1 MPKSEYEK
9 FGFLLAV
16 SIIVFGCIGVV
27 NILFSPPFY
36 IILPVMVVAVITVIL
51 LVSKK
56 FT

>member
-16 SIIVFGCIGVV
+16 FGCIGVV
-27 NILFSPPFY
+27 SIIPPFF
-36 IILPVMVVAVITVIL
+36 IILPVMLVAVITVIL

-56 FT
+56 KFT